1 MLTDH
6 QLPATGHRYSP
17 ASHSSTPQAPEP
29 IAQTELWQF
38 FFRQRDQILRDK
50 WIDSRNATHDIGMER
65 ATRDRLQ
72 THHALWSAPQDVAQT
87 PPPYLRH
94 RQPESATMEVRWN
107 V

>member
-1 MLTDH
+1 
-6 QLPATGHRYSP
+6 
-17 ASHSSTPQAPEP
+17 
-29 IAQTELWQF
+29 
-38 FFRQRDQILRDK
+38 
-50 WIDSRNATHDIGMER
+50 MER